1 MSLFSLLLMFVALG
15 GMMFFMN
22 RSQRKQQNERQAL
35 LDSMKVGDKIVTI
48 GGLHGV
54 ISEINNEERTIFIDC
69 EGIILEFD
77 RAAIKTAKPA
87 TIVSNDSDVTTVET
101 HEEIAAESEVEVETT
116 TTTAAET
123 SEENETKE

>member
-35 LDSMKVGDKIVTI
+35 LDSMKVGDNIVTI

-54 ISEINNEERTIFIDC
+54 INEINNEDRTIFIDC

-77 RAAIKTAKPA
+77 RAAIKTVKPA
-87 TIVSNDSDVTTVET
+87 TTVFNDASVTTVET
-101 HEEIAAESEVEVETT
+101 HEEVQEDSVVEETT
-116 TTTAAET
+116 VSTDEA